1 VAIAVCG
8 MLDEREDGLKLIKDH
23 IEKRGHKAIVIDFS
37 IGTGAIQPS
46 VKADITCDELAL
58 AGGTTK
64 DNIRASLSKERDK
77 VTAAMARGLAAKL
90 DELHHAGTLQGVIA
104 VAGMTGTLITL
115 PALKGLPF
123 GLPKLLISSATA
135 LPRYADYY
143 AQYFSLND
151 ITVMHSVVDT
161 VGMNAMLRT
170 LLGNGAGAICGMV
183 EGYEAPTAGTKPSV
197 AITEYGF
204 AEQCAHLVRE
214 ELEQDFDLV
223 SFHAQGLGDMA
234 VEHQVGQGMFDGLID
249 LVPSAIGEYI
259 LGGNRPSGPDRLE
272 NAVRMGIPY
281 VLAPCGFDILS
292 SGPIARKDS
301 GDPLWVS
308 RRLAERKMFL
318 QDSQRV
324 QVRTR
329 ADEMR
334 LVAKTVAERLNKH
347 PNRKLVKFLVPTR
360 GFSVPGAPGGPLHE
374 PETDREFVDEL
385 KKLFDPEIQ
394 VIELDTHLNTPEFAN
409 AVVRAFKEVF
419 GLRTGRQSG
428 GAANR

>member
-8 MLDEREDGLKLIKDH
+8 MMDERDVGLKLIKEH
-23 IEKRGHKAIVIDFS
+23 IETRGHTAIVIDFS
-37 IGTGAIQPS
+37 IGTGAIVPS
-46 VKADITCDELAL
+46 FAADITCDNVSL
-58 AGGTTK
+58 AGGMTREQVRSGFTTQ
-64 DNIRASLSKERDK
+64 RDT
-77 VTAAMARGLAAKL
+77 VTAAMAKGLAVTL
-90 DELHHAGTLQGVIA
+90 TELYRAESLQGVIA

-115 PALKGLPF
+115 PALKELPF
-123 GLPKLLISSATA
+123 GLPKVLISSATA
-135 LPRYADYY
+135 LPRYADHY
-143 AQYFSLND
+143 AKFFSLND
-151 ITVMHSVVDT
+151 ITVIHSVIDT

-170 LLGNGAGAICGMV
+170 LLLNGAGAVCGMV
-183 EGYEAPTAGTKPSV
+183 EGYEAPARSEDSKPAI

-214 ELEQDFDLV
+214 ALEHDFDLV

-234 VEHQVGQGMFDGLID
+234 VEHQVGQGRFEGLID

-272 NAVRMGIPY
+272 NAVRRGIPY

-308 RRLAERKMFL
+308 RKLAERKMFL

-324 QVRTR
+324 QVRTS

-334 LVAKTVAERLNKH
+334 QVARVVAERLNKH

-374 PETDREFVDEL
+374 PDTDREFVEEL
-385 KKLFDPEIQ
+385 KKQLYPEIQ
-394 VIELDTHLNTPEFAN
+394 LIEMDTHLNTAEFAG
-409 AVVRAFKEVF
+409 AVVQAFREVF
-419 GLRTGRQSG
+419 ALRAGR
-428 GAANR
+428 ALPA

>member
-1 VAIAVCG
+1 MAIAVCG
-8 MLDEREDGLKLIKDH
+8 MMDERDVGLKLIKDC
-23 IEKRGHKAIVIDFS
+23 IEARGHAALVIDFS
-37 IGTGAIQPS
+37 IGTGAIAPS
-46 VKADITCDELAL
+46 FAADVTCDEVSV
-58 AGGTTK
+58 AGGMTRDEVRAGFTK
-64 DNIRASLSKERDK
+64 QRDT

-90 DELHHAGTLQGVIA
+90 TELHHAGRLQGVIA

-123 GLPKLLISSATA
+123 GLPKVLVSSATA

-143 AQYFSLND
+143 ATFFSLND

-170 LLGNGAGAICGMV
+170 LLVNGAGAVCGMV
-183 EGYEAPTAGTKPSV
+183 ESRETSAAPVEDAKPAI

-214 ELEQDFDLV
+214 ALEHEFDLV

-234 VEHQVGQGMFDGLID
+234 VEHQVGQGRFEAVID
-249 LVPSAIGEYI
+249 LVPSAIGEYL

-272 NAVRMGIPY
+272 NAVRRGIPY

-292 SGPIARKDS
+292 SGPIARKDN
-301 GDPLWVS
+301 GDPLWTS
-308 RRLAERKMFL
+308 RKLAERKMFL

-324 QVRTR
+324 QVRTS
-329 ADEMR
+329 AAEMR
-334 LVAKTVAERLNKH
+334 EVARAVAERLNRH
-347 PNRKLVKFLVPTR
+347 PKRTLVKFLVPTR

-385 KKLFDPEIQ
+385 KKQFDPEIQ
-394 VIELDTHLNTPEFAN
+394 IIELDTHLNTPEFAG
-409 AVVRAFKEVF
+409 AVVRAFRDVYA
-419 GLRTGRQSG
+419 RR
-428 GAANR
+428 ADR